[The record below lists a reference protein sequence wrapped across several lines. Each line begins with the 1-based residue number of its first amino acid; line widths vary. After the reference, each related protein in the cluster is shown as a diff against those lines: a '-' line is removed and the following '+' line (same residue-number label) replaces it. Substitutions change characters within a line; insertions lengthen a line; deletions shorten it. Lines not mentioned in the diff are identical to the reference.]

1 MLYLVPPS
9 PRPRGFRPRY
19 RPNVAIR
26 AVRTAGRGLMWAAF
40 QVRVAYLR
48 FCMWDLRRYLNECA
62 ADGLTESLSLTE
74 FNRQYDDMQARV
86 MLLRAGS
93 WA

>member
-1 MLYLVPPS
+1 MPYLVPPS

-26 AVRTAGRGLMWAAF
+26 ATRAAGRGLMWVAF
-40 QVRVAYLR
+40 QARIAYLR
-48 FCMWDLRRYLNECA
+48 VSMWDLRRYLDECA
-62 ADGLTESLSLTE
+62 SDGLTESLSLTE
-74 FNRQYDDMQARV
+74 FHRQYDDMQARV